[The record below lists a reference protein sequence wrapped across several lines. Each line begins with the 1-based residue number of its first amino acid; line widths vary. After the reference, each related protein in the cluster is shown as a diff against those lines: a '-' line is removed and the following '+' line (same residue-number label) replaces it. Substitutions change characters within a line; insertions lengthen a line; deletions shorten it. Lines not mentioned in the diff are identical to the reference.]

1 MIYFTNAYI
10 CYTYIKWSNADKYI
24 GSILA
29 AFDSQG
35 NAKVVGACGKSDKA
49 AI

>member
-1 MIYFTNAYI
+1 MYIEFYTNVYIIYASE
-10 CYTYIKWSNADKYI
+10 KKYI
-24 GSILA
+24 GAILT